1 MQVAEIFSLNTRI
14 FNPLL
19 RRNTKLSEKTFMV
32 WNDMIKV
39 QYKFTCISSRG
50 SVIYMK
56 FKKKNKVWLSYKNL

>member
-14 FNPLL
+14 YNPLL

-56 FKKKNKVWLSYKNL
+56 F